1 MTLKDIIQLVTLIV
15 YDKRPDYVLT
25 NENLNRVLDYVN
37 KELFRLKIK
46 EAEKDGR
53 TEDELSRFKVV
64 MGQGSMPLVF
74 TNGIAPKPD
83 NCFYPLGMNDKRT
96 GNTVDLASELEW
108 TERTGNAITKPTQ
121 RDPICRDLGA
131 QFQIAPSSIQV
142 CDFVYYRLPNSP
154 VYEESEFEYD
164 QLTLTE
170 VVPLILKELGFSIP
184 SAEVV
189 AYAQNQNK

>member
-1 MTLKDIIQLVTLIV
+1 MVLKDIIQLVALIV

-25 NENLNRVLDYVN
+25 NENLNRVLDFVN
-37 KELFRLKIK
+37 KELFAIKIK

-53 TEDELSRFKVV
+53 TRDELSRFKVV

-74 TNGIAPKPD
+74 TNGIATKPD
-83 NCFYPLGMNDKRT
+83 DCFYPLGMNDKRT
-96 GNTVDLASELEW
+96 GFKVDPASELEW
-108 TERTGNAITKPTQ
+108 NDKIGSAITKPTQ
-121 RDPICRDLGA
+121 RDPIYRDLGT

-154 VYEESEFEYD
+154 VYEPDGVDTEFEYD

-170 VVPLILKELGFSIP
+170 IVPLILKELGFSIP

-189 AYAQNQNK
+189 A